1 MWDEPLVIATRSF
14 RSRLV
19 VGAERY
25 PSAEIMQRS
34 HDAAGAELVAVAVR
48 GLDLSSPGERP
59 PDVDRAGPVHRD
71 RHHHRVPDGRR
82 GRADGLPRAGV
93 RAR

>member
-1 MWDEPLVIATRSF
+1 MWDEPLLIATRSF

-19 VGAERY
+19 VGSERY

-48 GLDLSSPGERP
+48 GLDLSSS
-59 PDVDRAGPVHRD
+59 ASAQI
-71 RHHHRVPDGRR
+71 
-82 GRADGLPRAGV
+82 GRAHV
-93 RAR
+93 

>member
-25 PSAEIMQRS
+25 PSAEIMRRS
-34 HDAAGAELVAVAVR
+34 HDAAGAELVALAVR
-48 GLDLSSPGERP
+48 
-59 PDVDRAGPVHRD
+59 DVDLASSGPPAGAGRPTRPCARPTSRGSRAW
-71 RHHHRVPDGRR
+71 
-82 GRADGLPRAGV
+82 ASS
-93 RAR
+93 